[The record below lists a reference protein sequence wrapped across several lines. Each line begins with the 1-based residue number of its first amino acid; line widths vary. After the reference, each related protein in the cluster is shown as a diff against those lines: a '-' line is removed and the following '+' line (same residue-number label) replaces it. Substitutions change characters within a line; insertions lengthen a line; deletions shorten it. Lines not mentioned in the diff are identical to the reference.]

1 MKNEVFKTSAAVA
14 NRSRVYAK
22 IGELLDYGKLSAIHP
37 LKLPEIEKKDIPNFI
52 KCPKYEKAQINLKQK
67 MERYINKVDRCIDA
81 LRDSHQNI
89 EAMKRRR
96 DELDPGGGFWV
107 DKEDAQAV
115 ARYNDRLDQ
124 MRKMTDKIGYAIE
137 KHNDLVD
144 KRAEAEEEA
153 KEKLEE
159 FTLEALAI
167 IDEDI
172 AMAINRIEG
181 IVNDLASSEDAED
194 LVAAIDVCSIALRIH
209 AMFDDFIDDNNV
221 RKECKEGIAKVNQT
235 FSTLC
240 AKKSLQNYMI
250 DIYRRNLDLVQK
262 NAGIYQQ
269 IVGVLGTVDQKQLD
283 TLSKSLDVVLA
294 EKFDT
299 KFDYSNVID
308 PAEID
313 IIVDK
318 IKKTIDSLKLNIE
331 KAKALQA
338 TETPAVVLG
347 NAGTNADQQAKSLM
361 ASMQSNVDALNCP
374 LTQNHFAIQIIDEA
388 VIDNFYQKDLR
399 VAVTALRNHIVNT
412 IGEANFEGVLK
423 DGDDRFSLQKAQN
436 AIDKA
441 NLTRLQAT
449 LNKIPHYI
457 SELTEQVTNAESD
470 IQKANEVPKRNADA
484 LNVELNSKYNFA
496 WFPILGLFSVIG
508 IQSRVKTFEPAFRS
522 TNQIYKDLGNVLLE
536 KNMKTSKIIMIIGA
550 ILGFGGI
557 AVFLGLN
564 LGIALPVILLALYG
578 IAFLVLKSVEKQ
590 LRSFLQK

>member
-1 MKNEVFKTSAAVA
+1 MGESIHE
-14 NRSRVYAK
+14 K
-22 IGELLDYGKLSAIHP
+22 IGELLDYEKLSAIHL
-37 LKLPEIEKKDIPNFI
+37 LKMPKIKKQDIPSYI

-67 MERYINKVDRCIDA
+67 MERYVNKVDRCIDA

-144 KRAEAEEEA
+144 KRTEAEEEA

-159 FTLEALAI
+159 LTLEALAV
-167 IDEDI
+167 IDEDV
-172 AMAINRIEG
+172 ALTINRIEG

-194 LVAAIDVCSIALRIH
+194 LVAAIDVCSIALRIY
-209 AMFDDFIDDNNV
+209 AMFDDFIDDNNA

-240 AKKSLQNYMI
+240 AKKSVQNYMI
-250 DIYRRNLDLVQK
+250 DIYRQNLDLVQK
-262 NAGIYQQ
+262 NASICQQ
-269 IVGVLGTVDQKQLD
+269 IDGVLGSVDQKQLD
-283 TLSKSLDVVLA
+283 TLSKSIDELLA
-294 EKFDT
+294 EEFDT

-313 IIVDK
+313 KIVDK
-318 IKKTIDSLKLNIE
+318 IKKTINSLKLNIE

-338 TETPAVVLG
+338 IEAPAVVLG
-347 NAGTNADQQAKSLM
+347 KAGTNADQQAKSLM

-374 LTQNHFAIQIIDEA
+374 LTQNHFAIQTIDEA
-388 VIDNFYQKDLR
+388 VIDDFYQKDLR
-399 VAVTALRNHIVNT
+399 TAVTALRNHIVNT

-423 DGDDRFSLQKAQN
+423 GEDDRFSLKKAQN

-441 NLTRLQAT
+441 NLTRLQDA

-457 SELTEQVTNAESD
+457 SELTEKITSAESD
-470 IQKANEVPKRNADA
+470 IQKANEVPKRNADT
-484 LNVELNSKYNFA
+484 LNTELNSKYNFA
-496 WFPILGLFSVIG
+496 WFPIFGLFSVIG

-522 TNQIYKDLGNVLLE
+522 KNQIYKDLGNLLLE
-536 KNMKTSKIIMIIGA
+536 KNMKTSKTIMIIGA

-557 AVFLGLN
+557 AIFLGLN
-564 LGIALPVILLALYG
+564 RGIGVPTTVLAFYG
-578 IAFLVLKSVEKQ
+578 ITFLVLKSVEKR
-590 LRSFLQK
+590 LRSFLQE